1 MKDRLSDGLT
11 NHNSKLC
18 IICNPEAASSDLES
32 GEDFHPSSK
41 VFFLGGECYASLI
54 THVLKIVGLSNKEM

>member
-41 VFFLGGECYASLI
+41 VFFWGGNAMP
-54 THVLKIVGLSNKEM
+54 VLLHMF